1 MTLFP
6 LKASAHLFKII
17 ALLIFFVLLY
27 GDTSAAMAQNA
38 VKEKFGAWEYR
49 CETVPGEQPGEQ
61 CLLAQTVHAEDRAN
75 SSIGVIILRPK
86 GAKDGIFRVVAP
98 LSVFLING
106 VSLKIDQTDIGRNAF
121 FRCFPTGCL
130 SDATLDDK
138 LLEQLKN
145 GKIATLA
152 IYLSPFEGNRHLVTL
167 NGLRQGYEKLR

>member
-138 LLEQLKN
+138 LLDQLKN
-145 GKIATLA
+145 GKIATLV